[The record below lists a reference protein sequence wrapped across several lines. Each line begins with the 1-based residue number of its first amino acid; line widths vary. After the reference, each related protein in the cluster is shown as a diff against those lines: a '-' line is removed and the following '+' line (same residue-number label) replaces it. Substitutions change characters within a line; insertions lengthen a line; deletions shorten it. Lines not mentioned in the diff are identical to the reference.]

1 MPRVFFAMLS
11 VALQNF
17 VYGELEP
24 ILVLR
29 LRDFDASIIQM
40 GMTLSIYSIVYI
52 IGTLLVPQIPTR
64 IEKRFT
70 LITGMFLLG
79 AFLTLVGPSQVLGFE
94 ESFTMLIIGL
104 SLSGCFLAPT
114 TIPVLPEMLE
124 ATQAMFPSSEAQ
136 EAANNHTAALFNFGI
151 GLG

>member
-1 MPRVFFAMLS
+1 MLS

-29 LRDFDASIIQM
+29 LRDFEATTIQM
-40 GMTLSIYSIVYI
+40 GMILSIYSIVYI
-52 IGTLLVPQIPTR
+52 IGTLLVPQIPTF

-79 AFLTLVGPSQVLGFE
+79 TFLTLVGPS
-94 ESFTMLIIGL
+94 
-104 SLSGCFLAPT
+104 
-114 TIPVLPEMLE
+114 
-124 ATQAMFPSSEAQ
+124 
-136 EAANNHTAALFNFGI
+136 
-151 GLG
+151 